1 MRSFRR
7 VSLDSFPVQL
17 EAYKLFWLLSKS
29 QDSSAVGID
38 KKHAMKPKRET
49 RRALARTSKAE
60 IDSLVQTFGE
70 RPGTSGTI
78 GQRHGRPLQP
88 DRSRPSTSLG
98 AVAKTRQIVWD
109 EEESN
114 RRKEWS
120 RACNTTWGDKAN
132 TVAFRRE
139 FLNPKLNNIGASRIH
154 DTCVFWAEAT
164 TEEEEDE
171 EGFLDPHDAGRNS
184 TLVGI
189 DGFGEMH
196 LPSLLEDKSLT
207 LEASPEAEAEP
218 DFVSFPPHGLCPME
232 LLDGSAVPTWTIMPN
247 SRMYQPTDE
256 LQVRMWRV
264 KLIRETRPS
273 EDLKGK
279 KTSAPFFANANRCAA
294 HAGIGTDIC
303 HL

>member
-1 MRSFRR
+1 M
-7 VSLDSFPVQL
+7 PV
-17 EAYKLFWLLSKS
+17 
-29 QDSSAVGID
+29 I
-38 KKHAMKPKRET
+38 P
-49 RRALARTSKAE
+49 
-60 IDSLVQTFGE
+60 
-70 RPGTSGTI
+70 
-78 GQRHGRPLQP
+78 HG
-88 DRSRPSTSLG
+88 
-98 AVAKTRQIVWD
+98 VTRQ
-109 EEESN
+109 
-114 RRKEWS
+114 
-120 RACNTTWGDKAN
+120 N

-171 EGFLDPHDAGRNS
+171 EGFLDPHDARRNS

-189 DGFGEMH
+189 DGFGEIH

-207 LEASPEAEAEP
+207 LEASLEAEAEP

-264 KLIRETRPS
+264 KLIRGTRPS

-279 KTSAPFFANANRCAA
+279 KDVGAFFANANRCAA
-294 HAGIGTDIC
+294 HAGIDTNIC